1 MVSDT
6 DTSNNIAQPDETHDM
21 TLKSWVTSANQHPD
35 FPIQNLPMGVFKQH
49 DNPARCGVAIGDSI
63 IDLAKLA
70 ASSPFDGL
78 AKEALSTLTGPTL
91 NPFMQLPRAHSNA
104 FRLAL
109 SRSLSSGSA
118 MESLVKKVLVNRHEV
133 QMCMPCTIGDYTDF
147 YTSIYHATAVGK
159 LFRPN
164 NPLLP
169 NYKWLPIGYHG
180 RASSIVVSG
189 HPIHR
194 PEGQVLRPDSS
205 EPVMLSTEKLD
216 YEAEL
221 GIFIGCPST
230 QFSPVSIDNAEA
242 HFFGVCMLNDWS
254 ARDIQAWEYQPLGP
268 FLSKNFVTSISP
280 WIVTAQA
287 LVPFRTLPSAYPDR
301 PYVAALNSP
310 FNSRSGGL
318 DIRMRISLQTK
329 RMKSA
334 NVPPVTLS
342 ETSFK
347 HAYWTV
353 AQMISH
359 HTASGCNLN
368 SGDLFGSGTQSGP
381 TPTEA
386 GSLLELTE
394 GGKYPFTLPNGEQR
408 TFLEDGDLIELSGY
422 CISSSGLR
430 IGIGSV
436 WGQIGSSAH
445 QHHAPMLSGK
455 TL

>member
-6 DTSNNIAQPDETHDM
+6 DTTIAIAQPDETHDVM
-21 TLKSWVTSANQHPD
+21 LESWLTSANQHPD
-35 FPIQNLPMGVFKQH
+35 FPIQNLPMGVFKQQ
-49 DNPARCGVAIGDSI
+49 DLPPRCGVAIGDEI

-70 ASSPFDGL
+70 TASPFDGL
-78 AKEALSTLTGPTL
+78 AGEALSALTGPSL
-91 NPFMQLPRAHSNA
+91 NPFMQLPRSFFTA

-109 SRSLSSGSA
+109 SRSLRVGSPKEA
-118 MESLVKKVLVNRHEV
+118 LIRETLINKHDVE
-133 QMCMPCTIGDYTDF
+133 MCLPCSIGDYTDF

-159 LFRPN
+159 LFRPE

-189 HPIHR
+189 QQIYR
-194 PEGQVLRPDSS
+194 PNGQVLRPKSS
-205 EPVMLSTEKLD
+205 EPTMIPSEKLD

-221 GIFIGCPST
+221 GVFIGSPSR
-230 QFSPVSIDNAEA
+230 QFSPVAIEQAET

-280 WIVTAQA
+280 WIVTADA
-287 LVPFRTLPSAYPDR
+287 LIPFRVQPTSYADR
-301 PYVAALNSP
+301 PDVAALNSKL
-310 FNSRSGGL
+310 NSRKGAL
-318 DIRMRISLQTK
+318 DIQMRISLQTAQM
-329 RMKSA
+329 RA
-334 NVPPVTLS
+334 AGEALVPLS

-359 HTASGCNLN
+359 HTASGCNLQA
-368 SGDLFGSGTQSGP
+368 GDLFGSGTQSGP
-381 TPTEA
+381 APEEA

-394 GGKYPFTLPNGEQR
+394 GGKHPLTLPNGEQR
-408 TFLEDGDLIELSGY
+408 TFLEDGDEITLSGF

-430 IGIGSV
+430 IGIGTVS
-436 WGQIGSSAH
+436 GQIASTTPKPG
-445 QHHAPMLSGK
+445 APMLSGQS
-455 TL
+455 L

>member
-6 DTSNNIAQPDETHDM
+6 DTTTAIAQPDETHDVAL
-21 TLKSWVTSANQHPD
+21 TSWLKSANQHPD
-35 FPIQNLPMGVFKQH
+35 FPIQNLPMGVFRTH
-49 DNPARCGVAIGDSI
+49 DLPPRCGVAIGDSI
-63 IDLAKLA
+63 VDLAKLA

-78 AKEALSTLTGPTL
+78 AGEALSTLTGPTL
-91 NPFMQLPRAHSNA
+91 NPFMQLPPNYASA

-109 SRSLSSGSA
+109 SRSLRADSPMEALIRKTLISSHDV
-118 MESLVKKVLVNRHEV
+118 E
-133 QMCMPCTIGDYTDF
+133 MCLPCSIGDYTDF
-147 YTSIYHATAVGK
+147 YTSIHHATAVGK
-159 LFRPN
+159 LFRPD

-189 HPIHR
+189 QPVYR
-194 PEGQVLRPDSS
+194 PNGQVLRPEAI
-205 EPVMLSTEKLD
+205 EPVMLPSEKLD

-221 GIFIGCPST
+221 GIFIGSPSP
-230 QFSPVSIDNAEA
+230 QFSPVAIEQSET

-280 WIVTAQA
+280 WIVTAEA
-287 LVPFRTLPSAYPDR
+287 LIPFRVQPTEYSDR
-301 PYVAALNSP
+301 PYIAALSSP
-310 FNSRSGGL
+310 FNASNGGL
-318 DIRMRISLQTK
+318 DIQMRVSLQTA
-329 RMKSA
+329 RMKASGEG
-334 NVPPVTLS
+334 PVTLS

-359 HTASGCNLN
+359 HTTTGCNLN
-368 SGDLFGSGTQSGP
+368 AGDLFGSGTQSGP
-381 TPTEA
+381 EPEEA

-394 GGKYPFTLPNGEQR
+394 GGKKPLTLPNGEQR
-408 TFLEDGDLIELSGY
+408 TFLEDGDEIVLSGF

-436 WGQIGSSAH
+436 SGQIAATTPEPG
-445 QHHAPMLSGK
+445 APMFSGQS
-455 TL
+455 L